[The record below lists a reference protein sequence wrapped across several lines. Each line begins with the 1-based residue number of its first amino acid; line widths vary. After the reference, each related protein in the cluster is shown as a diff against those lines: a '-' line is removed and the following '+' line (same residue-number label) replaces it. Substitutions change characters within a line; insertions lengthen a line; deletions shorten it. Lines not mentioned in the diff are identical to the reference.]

1 MPNIE
6 DPSQFY
12 GQQTKSQNEKSA
24 QKSIVN
30 KARRKASPKDFSSIV
45 NGYKA
50 RRTLL
55 FDLDE
60 TLIHCV
66 ENINEPGS
74 YQHLIDIKLDVSKPA
89 KSRQPFNYGNQQ
101 KEVKVEDDGVV

>member
-1 MPNIE
+1 MSIQLSPPFKNVE
-6 DPSQFY
+6 R
-12 GQQTKSQNEKSA
+12 
-24 QKSIVN
+24 KSIVN

-89 KSRQPFNYGNQQ
+89 KSR
-101 KEVKVEDDGVV
+101 

>member
-1 MPNIE
+1 M
-6 DPSQFY
+6 
-12 GQQTKSQNEKSA
+12 GT
-24 QKSIVN
+24 
-30 KARRKASPKDFSSIV
+30 
-45 NGYKA
+45 YKA

-74 YQHLIDIKLDVSKPA
+74 YQHLVDIRLDVSKPA
-89 KSRQPFNYGNQQ
+89 KSR
-101 KEVKVEDDGVV
+101 

>member
-1 MPNIE
+1 MQKQTFMMPNIE
-6 DPSQFY
+6 DTSQLY
-12 GQQTKSQNEKSA
+12 GQSIKSSSDKQIHKT
-24 QKSIVN
+24 IVN
-30 KARRKASPKDFSSIV
+30 KARKKSSPKEFQGLV
-45 NGYKA
+45 TGYKA

-89 KSRQPFNYGNQQ
+89 KSR
-101 KEVKVEDDGVV
+101 